1 MIITK
6 IKKSNKGNVLIYA
19 DNKYLASLPPE
30 VFIKSRLKIGD
41 YIDEK
46 VLEKLTKE
54 TDFNKAKEKAL
65 RLLSLRAH
73 SKKELKEK
81 IKISS
86 GEKNAEKVAEKMES
100 LGLIDDKSFAR
111 SYANELFSRKLYSV
125 SRVKYELSK
134 KGVSSDITEEI
145 IEEISPDERE
155 NIEKIFAK
163 KQIDINDE
171 KNFRRT
177 VAYCQRLGY
186 NWGDI
191 KSVINSYNQT

>member
-1 MIITK
+1 LIITK

-19 DNKYLASLPPE
+19 DNKYLASLSPE
-30 VFIKSRLKIGD
+30 VFIKSRLKTGN
-41 YIDEK
+41 YIDETI
-46 VLEKLTKE
+46 LEELTKE
-54 TDFNKAKEKAL
+54 INFNKAKEKAL

-81 IKISS
+81 IKKSS
-86 GEKNAEKVAEKMES
+86 NEENAERVSEKMES
-100 LGLIDDKSFAR
+100 LGLIDDRSFAL

-125 SRVKYELSK
+125 SKVKYELSK
-134 KGVSSDITEEI
+134 KGISSDVAEEI
-145 IEEISPDERE
+145 IEEISPDERQ

-163 KQIDINDE
+163 KQFDMNDE

-186 NWGDI
+186 NWSDI
-191 KSVINSYNQT
+191 KSVINSYDQI

>member
-1 MIITK
+1 M
-6 IKKSNKGNVLIYA
+6 LIYA

-30 VFIKSRLKIGD
+30 VFIKSRLKIGSD
-41 YIDEK
+41 VDENT
-46 VLEKLTKE
+46 LEKLTKE
-54 TDFNKAKEKAL
+54 VNFNKAKEKAL

-81 IKISS
+81 LKNSS
-86 GEKNAEKVAEKMES
+86 GEESAEEVAEKMES
-100 LGLIDDKSFAR
+100 LGLIDDKNFAF

-125 SRVKYELSK
+125 SKVKYELSK
-134 KGVSSDITEEI
+134 KGISSDIVEEI
-145 IEEISPDERE
+145 IEEIAPDERQ

-163 KQIDINDE
+163 KQFDINDE
-171 KNFRRT
+171 KNFRRV

-191 KSVINSYNQT
+191 KSVINLYDQI